1 MEMDMRQLRYFLA
14 IANEGQITRAAKL
27 LNMEQPPLSRQLKL
41 MEQELGV
48 VLFDRNG
55 KQLQLTHA
63 GELLRQKAI
72 TLLNQFNETL
82 TYVQE
87 LGEGVQGVLSIGA
100 VVSCISLLP
109 RAIRTFS
116 EKYPQVT
123 FKIREGDHFLL
134 GELLENRD
142 IELIVSRLPFESDF
156 QSQHYSVLP
165 LPSDPFV
172 ALLPNEWCTNSSQDA
187 MTLQELARYPF
198 LTLKTDR
205 TIGMHDLV
213 FQAFK
218 QQDLEPR
225 IISECSSVAITV
237 ALVSSGVGAALLPKS
252 VLTSFASPNVK
263 QMTISNAEIQSD
275 IGIVWL
281 KNRHLSKSARHF
293 MEMFVT

>member
-1 MEMDMRQLRYFLA
+1 MGMDIRQLRYFLA
-14 IANEGQITRAAKL
+14 IANEGQITRAAKQ

-48 VLFDRNG
+48 VLFDRTG

-72 TLLNQFNETL
+72 TLLNQFNDTI

-87 LGEGVQGVLSIGA
+87 LSEGVQGVLSIGA

-109 RAIRTFS
+109 GAIRTFS
-116 EKYPQVT
+116 EKYPLVT
-123 FKIREGDHFLL
+123 YKIREGDHFLL
-134 GELLENRD
+134 GEWLENRD
-142 IELIVSRLPFESDF
+142 IELIISRLPFESDF

-172 ALLPNEWCTNSSQDA
+172 ALLPSEWCTDPAQESI
-187 MTLQELARYPF
+187 TLQELARYPF

-205 TIGMHDLV
+205 TTGMHDLV

-225 IISECSSVAITV
+225 IVSECSSVAITV
-237 ALVSSGVGAALLPKS
+237 SFVSSGIGAALLPRS
-252 VLTSFASPNVK
+252 VMTTFASPNVK
-263 QMTISNAEIQSD
+263 QMTIANAQFQSD

-281 KNRHLSKSARHF
+281 KDRHLSKSARHF
-293 MEMFVT
+293 MEMFQP

>member
-1 MEMDMRQLRYFLA
+1 MDMRQLRYFLA
-14 IANEGQITRAAKL
+14 IANEGQITRAAKQ
-27 LNMEQPPLSRQLKL
+27 LNMEQPPLSRQLKM

-55 KQLQLTHA
+55 KQLQLTQA
-63 GELLRQKAI
+63 GELLRQRAVA
-72 TLLNQFNETL
+72 LMNQFDETI

-109 RAIRTFS
+109 PTIRRFS

-123 FKIREGDHFLL
+123 FKIQEGDHYLL

-142 IELIVSRLPFESDF
+142 IELIVSRLPFQSDF

-172 ALLPNEWCTNSSQDA
+172 AVLPSEWCLDKDQKT
-187 MTLQELARYPF
+187 MTLQELVQFPF

-205 TIGMHDLV
+205 TTGMHNQI
-213 FQAFK
+213 FQELK
-218 QQDLEPR
+218 QHGLEPR
-225 IISECSSVAITV
+225 ILSECSSVAITV
-237 ALVSSGVGAALLPKS
+237 SLVANGLGVAILPKS
-252 VLTSFASPNVK
+252 VMTSFASPNIK
-263 QMTISNAEIQSD
+263 QVAISNAEFQSEV
-275 IGIVWL
+275 GIVWL
-281 KNRHLSKSARHF
+281 KDRHLSKSARHL
-293 MEMFVT
+293 MAIIGE

>member
-1 MEMDMRQLRYFLA
+1 
-14 IANEGQITRAAKL
+14 
-27 LNMEQPPLSRQLKL
+27 MEQPPLSRQLKL

-63 GELLRQKAI
+63 GERLRQKAI
-72 TLLNQFNETL
+72 ALLHQFNETI

-109 RAIRTFS
+109 KAIRTFS

-123 FKIREGDHFLL
+123 FKIREGDHFQM
-134 GELLENRD
+134 GEWLENRD
-142 IELIVSRLPFESDF
+142 IELILSRLPFESDF

-172 ALLPNEWCTNSSQDA
+172 ALIPSEWCTNSAQETLS
-187 MTLQELARYPF
+187 LQELARYPL

-205 TIGMHDLV
+205 TTGMHELV

-218 QQDLEPR
+218 QQNLEPR
-225 IISECSSVAITV
+225 IVSECSSVAITV
-237 ALVSSGVGAALLPKS
+237 ALVASGIGVALLPKS
-252 VLTSFASPNVK
+252 VMTSFASPNVK
-263 QMTISNAEIQSD
+263 QKTISDAEFHSD

-293 MEMFVT
+293 MEMFLP